1 MNNLNLFDLSI
12 KRNVVDKETILKR
25 VNNSKNINIVTPK
38 QKHTSVSLIDLIKQ
52 SYENVDKYLGDK
64 KDKYELV
71 TSEDRL
77 NEYIDKIISFGY
89 YGIDTETTGVNPM
102 IDHVVGFS
110 LYVPGEKAIYVPV
123 EHISY
128 ITKEKLPQQV
138 SNSFASKTFKKL
150 DESTAKSIFFNAKF
164 DIRMI
169 WHSFGVKLTPYFDGL
184 VAARILN
191 ENEPTNG
198 LKQLHK
204 KYILKNKEDAFSFGE
219 LFNGICFDQIPPN
232 VGYIYAARDA
242 EITYEL
248 YEFQN
253 KYLTKGTN
261 EYNLREMSDL
271 SELFWNIEMPMVK
284 VLADLEDTGVLIDQ
298 KRAKELY
305 NHYVPAITACEEK
318 FNSLVQEYGISKKY
332 DISSSK
338 QLAEL
343 FYDVLGLVSPNPEK
357 PRGTGKDIIAE
368 LHHPIVDAVKDYRAL
383 STLVNTFVTK
393 LPTIVD
399 PVDKRIHCHYNQL
412 GTDTGRLACHD
423 PNMQNI
429 PSHAGDIR
437 TMFCA
442 STEYEQLSSN
452 SDNSFNINI
461 CSQIKTPTGWKR
473 IKDIKINDEIY
484 IKNNGTE
491 VCVHVST
498 VSNRD
503 ENTICINWQ

>member
-1 MNNLNLFDLSI
+1 MNLFDLSI
-12 KRNVVDKETILKR
+12 KRNIVDKETVLKR
-25 VNNSKNINIVTPK
+25 VNNSKSINIEPQAPK
-38 QKHTSVSLIDLIKQ
+38 RTSVSLIDLIKQ

-71 TSEDRL
+71 STEARL

-102 IDHVVGFS
+102 VDHVVGFS

-138 SNSFASKTFKKL
+138 SSSFVSEMFNKLNNSN
-150 DESTAKSIFFNAKF
+150 AKPIFFNAKF
-164 DIRMI
+164 DMRMI
-169 WHSFGVKLTPYFDGL
+169 WHSFGVKLIPYFDGL

-191 ENEPTNG
+191 ENEPTNT

-204 KYILKNKEDAFSFGE
+204 KYILRNKEDAFSFGE
-219 LFNGICFDQIPPN
+219 LFNGVCFDLIPPN

-248 YEFQN
+248 YEFQS
-253 KYLTKGTN
+253 KFLTEGTD
-261 EYNLREMSDL
+261 EYISHEMSDL
-271 SELFWNIEMPMVK
+271 SNLFWNIEMPMVK
-284 VLADLEDTGVLIDQ
+284 VLADIEDTGVLIDQ

-305 NHYVPAITACEEK
+305 DSYVPSINACEEK
-318 FNSLVQEYGISKKY
+318 FNNLVKEYGITKKY

-357 PRGTGKDIIAE
+357 PRGTGKEIISE
-368 LHHPIVDAVKDYRAL
+368 LNHPIVEAVKEYRAL

-393 LPTIVD
+393 LPTMVD
-399 PVDKRIHCHYNQL
+399 PIDKRIHCHYNQL

-429 PSHAGDIR
+429 PSHAGEIR

-442 STEYEQLSSN
+442 STDYKSIDAEP
-452 SDNSFNINI
+452 DNSFIVSL
-461 CSQIKTPTGWKR
+461 CSQIKTTNGWKR
-473 IKDIKINDEIY
+473 VKDLRIGDKIIIKD
-484 IKNNGTE
+484 NNLE
-491 VCVHVST
+491 VEVS
-498 VSNRD
+498 VSSISNRD
-503 ENTICINWQ
+503 ENTIRINWF